1 MANEDSTPP
10 AKCLHC
16 QTQLVSPIFCTGCQT
31 LYPPHQATD
40 YFDLLGLPRQ
50 YAIDE
55 ARLTSAFRAIAR
67 NIHPDRFADQPAEV
81 RALATRISAEVNRA
95 VEVLRDPVQ
104 RAAYLLVQAHG
115 PSAAD
120 AGEVPGDLLA
130 EVIML
135 REEIE
140 TARSDNDTQ
149 ALERV
154 RKTVEARRA
163 ETVGRIPAL
172 ANRLAT
178 SSEEDKRTFR
188 QLLNSIKYFDNL
200 SGELASDP
208 LARPA
213 GAGDG

>member
-31 LYPPHQATD
+31 LYPPQQATD

-95 VEVLRDPVQ
+95 AEILRDPVQ
-104 RAAYLLVQAHG
+104 RAAYLLEQAHG
-115 PSAAD
+115 PSEAD
-120 AGEVPGDLLA
+120 TRDVPGNLLA
-130 EVIML
+130 EVMML

-140 TARSDNDTQ
+140 TARSENDAQ

-163 ETVGRIPAL
+163 ETVGRIPAH
-172 ANRLAT
+172 ADRLGTAR
-178 SSEEDKRTFR
+178 EEDKKTFR
-188 QLLNSIKYFDNL
+188 RLLNSIKYFDNL
-200 SGELASDP
+200 AAELASDP

-213 GAGDG
+213 GTDDG